1 MSYAD
6 DDLFEEPVEA
16 PARPTRRSGGG
27 GGSSRGPRA
36 PRGGN
41 GASPLQQP
49 RIRALIALGLL
60 VIVALILISTIRG
73 CQRNRLVDSYKSY
86 LTGANAIATES
97 ENLGKTLQS
106 LLDNKQFNKRAAIV
120 AQVGELATK
129 SADLVTR
136 AKKLKPPDALSAPN
150 RTLVTALEYRA
161 LGLSQLPDAI
171 TAAVTAKDQ
180 QEAATT
186 IAAPL
191 QLLAT
196 SDVIL
201 RTSYKLPTEN
211 AIQKDKIKDI
221 QVVKSEL
228 FPGNTYDK
236 TSLSGAVKVIANIKQ
251 ARPSTNPVT
260 GATGPGNV
268 HGLSIS
274 SVFAVRGGKRT
285 QLSPGSTTP
294 LVTGEDLTF
303 QVTVENGGDFNESNI
318 DVSFTYVTPNNPAG
332 TVQKTTI
339 PEIAPGAPNNKVLSF
354 SLGQTDP
361 YLTSASSIV
370 IEVATVPEEKVVSN
384 NKVTYPV
391 EFNLQ

>member
-97 ENLGKTLQS
+97 ENIGKTLQS

>member
-16 PARPTRRSGGG
+16 PERPTRRSGGG

-60 VIVALILISTIRG
+60 VVVALILISTIRG

-97 ENLGKTLQS
+97 ENMGKTLQS

-136 AKKLKPPDALSAPN
+136 AKKLNPPDALSAPN
-150 RTLVTALEYRA
+150 RTLITALEYRA